1 MRNFKKVILTVT
13 SAALI
18 VFGSFSAFAA
28 ATGTSTVQQ
37 SNYIAEKLISN
48 AKLKFSSTDKYSFDQ
63 IVKSNLTSTV
73 ASENNVDDISTSHF
87 EFDGNKSH
95 SVTMSN
101 SNGTNK
107 ITEIY
112 YVKDGNT
119 LHEYTITD
127 GIISKN
133 DTDYN
138 TISDPRYQAFPIVY
152 HGNETVTMTDT
163 EYVVTGFLTGTDMT
177 GSMITSTG
185 SFEDELAANLLS
197 TIINPNAL
205 MPYECRFDI
214 ATGNLKS
221 MYINMTSLIEGLYS
235 LFGFTAQDAGIT
247 SMELSTFMSDINY
260 DDNTS
265 IVVPASVLAV
275 Q

>member
-1 MRNFKKVILTVT
+1 MRNFKRVILTVT

-18 VFGSFSAFAA
+18 VSGSFSAFAA

-37 SNYIAEKLISN
+37 SNYTAEQLISN
-48 AKLKFSSTDKYSFDQ
+48 AKLKFSSIDKYSFDQ
-63 IVKSNLTSTV
+63 IVKSNLTTTV
-73 ASENNVDDISTSHF
+73 ASENVDDISTSHF

-101 SNGTNK
+101 SNGINK

-133 DTDYN
+133 DTAYN

-152 HGNETVTMTDT
+152 HGNETVTTTDT
-163 EYVVTGFLTGTDMT
+163 EYIVTGFLLGTDMT
-177 GSMITSTG
+177 DSMITSSV
-185 SFEDELAANLLS
+185 SFEDELASYLLS
-197 TIINPNAL
+197 TIFSPNLL
-205 MPYECRFDI
+205 MPYECRFDK
-214 ATGNLKS
+214 ATGNLTS

-235 LFGFTAQDAGIT
+235 LFGFTAQDAGVT
-247 SMELSTFMSDINY
+247 SMELSTLMSDINY

-265 IVVPASVLAV
+265 IVVPASVLAAN
-275 Q
+275 